1 MWREGWEWD
10 RSGGWSR
17 EGNGDYGWGEVE
29 YKTEKRGKKLEA
41 VMVRSGLVTHWVL
54 EELAGVIRSEE
65 VLVYRREFVPG
76 GFDSDIVGKSVKFK
90 LD

>member
-1 MWREGWEWD
+1 
-10 RSGGWSR
+10 
-17 EGNGDYGWGEVE
+17 
-29 YKTEKRGKKLEA
+29 
-41 VMVRSGLVTHWVL
+41 MVTRWVL

-65 VLVYRREFVPG
+65 VLVYRREFVPV